1 MGSVLEVKSHHVAIV
16 QVLANNNY
24 KLQQQ
29 QQQQQQQFLLELS
42 TPSALSFTYCL
53 FEVSCLLQATGS

>member
-29 QQQQQQQFLLELS
+29 QQQQQFLLELS
-42 TPSALSFTYCL
+42 TPPALSFTYCL

>member
-29 QQQQQQQFLLELS
+29 QQFLLELS
-42 TPSALSFTYCL
+42 TPLFFHLLIVCL
-53 FEVSCLLQATGS
+53 KYLAYYKRQARNFGSV